1 MKRFC
6 CAIIILLLTITAS
19 TFLNFKII
27 KISDEISRASS
38 EKNENKI
45 VEIWEKNNLLFSLI
59 LTQEKTEE
67 IELIID
73 DISKEKAPSDLLKK
87 LKNEMDG
94 INDSMKL
101 SLENIF

>member
-19 TFLNFKII
+19 AFLNFKII
-27 KISDEISRASS
+27 KISDKISRASS

-45 VEIWEKNNLLFSLI
+45 VEIWEKNNLLFSLV